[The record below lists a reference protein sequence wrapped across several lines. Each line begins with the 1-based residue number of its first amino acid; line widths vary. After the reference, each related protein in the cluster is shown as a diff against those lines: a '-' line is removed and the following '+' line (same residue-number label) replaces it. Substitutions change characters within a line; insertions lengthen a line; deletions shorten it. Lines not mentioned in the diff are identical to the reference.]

1 LTRRLAGSS
10 TTMYQ
15 KLFSALAG
23 IGIALGMGAIILVVE
38 GRQPLEVYGALAA
51 LSLSDVDKL
60 ATTLKN
66 AVPLILTGLSASLAF
81 ASGPVNLGQPGQ
93 FLMGALAVTLV
104 GIAVDLPAP
113 LMVPLL
119 IAAAMAG
126 GALWAGVAALL
137 RHAFNMSE
145 FIVTLMLNSVAE
157 LFTAWLI
164 TIGGPLAEAGA
175 LSPRSPAIAS
185 GGRLG
190 DIGAFNISIFV
201 MALAALAIWYV
212 FHRTRAGYEWR
223 IAGQNTLFARLGG
236 CPVDRNFFIVMLVS
250 GALAG
255 LAGGLLVMSGPY
267 RFIRGIGA
275 NYAWDGVMIAVVAN
289 SALAAT
295 VLYGLFFA
303 ALQTGA
309 LGMELLT
316 AVPSEFIQVLQ
327 AVIVLVS
334 VASRGYLSALL
345 DRLALRR
352 RHRQLQALA
361 HSSLDTR

>member
-1 LTRRLAGSS
+1 MR
-10 TTMYQ
+10 Q

-23 IGIALGMGAIILVVE
+23 LLIAVLIGAVILGVE
-38 GRQPLEVYGALAA
+38 GHNPFSAYGALLT
-51 LSLSDVDKL
+51 LSLGDADKL

-66 AVPLILTGLSASLAF
+66 AVPLILTGLSASIAF

-93 FLMGALAVTLV
+93 FLMGALAVTVV
-104 GIAVDLPAP
+104 GTVIDLPAP
-113 LMVPLL
+113 LMILLL

-126 GALWAGVAALL
+126 GALWAAIAALL
-137 RHAFNMSE
+137 RRAFNMSE
-145 FIVTLMLNSVAE
+145 FIVTLMLNSVAD

-175 LSPRSPAIAS
+175 LSPKSLPIAQS
-185 GGRLG
+185 GWLPDFGF
-190 DIGAFNISIFV
+190 FNTSILV
-201 MALAALAIWYV
+201 MAVAAGVMWYV
-212 FHRTRAGYEWR
+212 FNRTRPGYEWR
-223 IAGQNTLFARLGG
+223 IAGQNSLFARLGG
-236 CPVDRNFFIVMLVS
+236 CPVDRNFFIVMLVT

-255 LAGGLLVMSGPY
+255 LAGGLLVMAGPH
-267 RFIRGIGA
+267 RFIRGLGA

-289 SALAAT
+289 NGLIAT

-327 AVIVLVS
+327 AIIVLVS
-334 VASRGYLSALL
+334 VASRGYLNTLL
-345 DRLALRR
+345 DQLSAKRL
-352 RHRQLQALA
+352 RQGQIRVN
-361 HSSLDTR
+361 SEQ